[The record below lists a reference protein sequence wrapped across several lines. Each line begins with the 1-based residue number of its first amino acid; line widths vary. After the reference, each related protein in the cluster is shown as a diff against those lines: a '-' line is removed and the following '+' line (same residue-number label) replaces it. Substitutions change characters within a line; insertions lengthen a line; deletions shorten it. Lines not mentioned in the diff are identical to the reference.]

1 LKYKEEWYEL
11 KNWIESGIN
20 YYKAYK
26 RVNATDKHTD
36 LRLEEDILILTMVF
50 EKMNSKEI

>member
-1 LKYKEEWYEL
+1 MKYKEEWYEL